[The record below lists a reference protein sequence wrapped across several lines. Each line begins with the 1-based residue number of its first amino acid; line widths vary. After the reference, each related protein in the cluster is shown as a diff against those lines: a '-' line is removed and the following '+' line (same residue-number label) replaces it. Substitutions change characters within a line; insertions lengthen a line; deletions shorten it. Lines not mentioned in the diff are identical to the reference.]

1 MKIDSKLI
9 RTEREKRGWSQE
21 HLANVTGL
29 SLRTIQRIENAGSAS
44 FESATALASVLS
56 VEVADL
62 RASEPE
68 PSREGAIRLSLELPL
83 RLALA
88 AFSGVLVAL
97 HFRWSFY
104 AMETPGF
111 GFQWLDMGI
120 AGALFGVTVLC
131 PYLRFGHGL
140 IMRALALIGASA
152 SSYTCAIMAL
162 SAEEWFSFAPGLM
175 SFLFASFIGVTI
187 VLVAAIIFIPLRVTA
202 AYWFL
207 GLMASLIGGA
217 AMYAGFEFDFSDS
230 PLGTVVSFCVWHM
243 MVCIAI
249 YRGHQS
255 NDVES
260 GLLATLMRTRGRF
273 SIVPGWM
280 KLSLLIPGSVQH
292 SRVKAPE
299 DCCGAVQQSVS
310 TDEVVVSHFLQ
321 TAQKLRHYNFAA
333 EQRR

>member
-1 MKIDSKLI
+1 MEMKIYSKLI
-9 RTEREKRGWSQE
+9 RAEREKRGWSQE
-21 HLANVTGL
+21 HLANVAGL

-56 VEVADL
+56 VEVAEL

-68 PSREGAIRLSLELPL
+68 PRLDRAIRLSLELPL

-97 HFRWSFY
+97 HFRWSWY
-104 AMETPGF
+104 AVETPGF
-111 GFQWLDMGI
+111 GFQWLDMGL

-140 IMRALALIGASA
+140 IMRALALIGSSA
-152 SSYTCAIMAL
+152 LSYSCAIMAL
-162 SAEEWFSFAPGLM
+162 SSEEWFSFAPGLS
-175 SFLFASFIGVTI
+175 SFLFASFIGVII
-187 VLVAAIIFIPLRVTA
+187 VLVGARVLIPLRVTV
-202 AYWFL
+202 AYWVL
-207 GLMASLIGGA
+207 GIVASLIGGT
-217 AMYAGFEFDFSDS
+217 AMYAGFEF
-230 PLGTVVSFCVWHM
+230 VSFCVWHM

-260 GLLATLMRTRGRF
+260 GLLATFIQTRGRF

-280 KLSLLIPGSVQH
+280 KLSLLIRSVH
-292 SRVKAPE
+292 HGRVKAPE
-299 DCCGAVQQSVS
+299 DGCGAV
-310 TDEVVVSHFLQ
+310 
-321 TAQKLRHYNFAA
+321 
-333 EQRR
+333 

>member
-1 MKIDSKLI
+1 MEMKIDSKLI
-9 RTEREKRGWSQE
+9 RAEREKRGWSQE
-21 HLANVTGL
+21 HLANVAGL

-44 FESATALASVLS
+44 FESATALASVLA

-62 RASEPE
+62 RACEPE

-97 HFRWSFY
+97 HFRWSY
-104 AMETPGF
+104 YSNWGAPNF
-111 GFQWLDMGI
+111 GFQWLDMGL

-131 PYLRFGHGL
+131 PYLRFGRGL

-152 SSYTCAIMAL
+152 LSYTCAIMAL
-162 SAEEWFSFAPGLM
+162 STEEWFSFVPGLM
-175 SFLFASFIGVTI
+175 SFLFASFIGVSI
-187 VLVAAIIFIPLRVTA
+187 VLVAARIFIPLRVTA

-217 AMYAGFEFDFSDS
+217 AMYAGFEFDFGDS

-280 KLSLLIPGSVQH
+280 KLSLLIPGNVHH

-299 DCCGAVQQSVS
+299 DGCGAV
-310 TDEVVVSHFLQ
+310 
-321 TAQKLRHYNFAA
+321 
-333 EQRR
+333 